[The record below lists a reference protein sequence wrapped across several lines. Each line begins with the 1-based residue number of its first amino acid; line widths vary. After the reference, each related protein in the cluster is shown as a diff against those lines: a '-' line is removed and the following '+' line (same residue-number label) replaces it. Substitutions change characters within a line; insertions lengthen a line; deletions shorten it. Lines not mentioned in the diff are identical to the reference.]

1 MTQLGLRRLASSTR
15 QRGLVRTIEETRW
28 QVHRTLA
35 ALGRRILGG
44 MVEGDGWAFTQWPR
58 PRGIE
63 QRMGMGLPH
72 HRFSREW
79 AEASRKAREL
89 LIAHLPPEQL
99 KDFERSGCF
108 TVVGNKTGTTYR
120 LGSGVVRTHD
130 ASFCIGPVDA
140 GLPRDDR
147 VLTQKW
153 LLETDE
159 EKFLK
164 IANRLNGLRW

>member
-1 MTQLGLRRLASSTR
+1 
-15 QRGLVRTIEETRW
+15 
-28 QVHRTLA
+28 
-35 ALGRRILGG
+35 
-44 MVEGDGWAFTQWPR
+44 MVEGDGWAFTQWPG

-63 QRMGMGLPH
+63 QRMGLPH

-99 KDFERSGCF
+99 KDFKRSGCF

-130 ASFCIGPVDA
+130 AIFCIGPVDA

-164 IANRLNGLRW
+164 IANRLYGLRW

>member
-1 MTQLGLRRLASSTR
+1 
-15 QRGLVRTIEETRW
+15 
-28 QVHRTLA
+28 VHRTLA
-35 ALGRRILGG
+35 ALGRRILAW
-44 MVEGDGWAFTQWPR
+44 MVEGDGWAFTQWPG

-63 QRMGMGLPH
+63 QRMGLPH

-99 KDFERSGCF
+99 KDFKRSGCF

-130 ASFCIGPVDA
+130 AIFCIGPVDA

-164 IANRLNGLRW
+164 IANRLYGLRW

>member
-1 MTQLGLRRLASSTR
+1 
-15 QRGLVRTIEETRW
+15 
-28 QVHRTLA
+28 
-35 ALGRRILGG
+35 
-44 MVEGDGWAFTQWPR
+44 MVEGDGWAFTQWPG

-63 QRMGMGLPH
+63 QRMGLPH

-99 KDFERSGCF
+99 KDVKRSGCF

-130 ASFCIGPVDA
+130 AIFCIGPVDA

-164 IANRLNGLRW
+164 IANRLYGLRW

>member
-1 MTQLGLRRLASSTR
+1 MTQLGLQRLASSTR
-15 QRGLVRTIEETRW
+15 QRGLLRTIEETRW

-35 ALGRRILGG
+35 ALGRRILGW
-44 MVEGDGWAFTQWPR
+44 MVEGGWAFTQWR
-58 PRGIE
+58 PGGIE
-63 QRMGMGLPH
+63 QPMGLPH

-99 KDFERSGCF
+99 KDFKRSGCF

-130 ASFCIGPVDA
+130 AIFCIGPVDA

-164 IANRLNGLRW
+164 IANRLYGLRW

>member
-15 QRGLVRTIEETRW
+15 QRGLVRTMEETRW

-35 ALGRRILGG
+35 ALGRRILGW

-58 PRGIE
+58 PSGIE
-63 QRMGMGLPH
+63 QRMGLPH

-89 LIAHLPPEQL
+89 LIAHLPPKQL

-108 TVVGNKTGTTYR
+108 SVVAVSIKTKYKLGN
-120 LGSGVVRTHD
+120 GVVRTHD

-164 IANRLNGLRW
+164 IANRLYGLRW

>member
-1 MTQLGLRRLASSTR
+1 
-15 QRGLVRTIEETRW
+15 VRTIEEPRW

-35 ALGRRILGG
+35 ALGRRILGW

-58 PRGIE
+58 PSGIE
-63 QRMGMGLPH
+63 QRMGLPH

-164 IANRLNGLRW
+164 IANRWDG

>member
-1 MTQLGLRRLASSTR
+1 MASA
-15 QRGLVRTIEETRW
+15 E
-28 QVHRTLA
+28 
-35 ALGRRILGG
+35 
-44 MVEGDGWAFTQWPR
+44 
-58 PRGIE
+58 GIE
-63 QRMGMGLPH
+63 QRMGLPH

-99 KDFERSGCF
+99 KDFERSGSF

-164 IANRLNGLRW
+164 IANRLYGLRW

>member
-1 MTQLGLRRLASSTR
+1 VRDLRGFSEAANGHAPLNYFREALRSPGR
-15 QRGLVRTIEETRW
+15 DQRHGDWLKANRPNHSGR
-28 QVHRTLA
+28 A
-35 ALGRRILGG
+35 GRR
-44 MVEGDGWAFTQWPR
+44 F
-58 PRGIE
+58 
-63 QRMGMGLPH
+63 
-72 HRFSREW
+72 
-79 AEASRKAREL
+79 
-89 LIAHLPPEQL
+89 
-99 KDFERSGCF
+99 
-108 TVVGNKTGTTYR
+108 NKTGTTYR

-164 IANRLNGLRW
+164 IANRLYGLRW

>member
-1 MTQLGLRRLASSTR
+1 
-15 QRGLVRTIEETRW
+15 
-28 QVHRTLA
+28 
-35 ALGRRILGG
+35 
-44 MVEGDGWAFTQWPR
+44 
-58 PRGIE
+58 
-63 QRMGMGLPH
+63 MGLPH

-120 LGSGVVRTHD
+120 LGSGVVTTHD
-130 ASFCIGPVDA
+130 ASFCIGPVEA

-164 IANRLNGLRW
+164 IANRLYGLRW

>member
-35 ALGRRILGG
+35 ALGRRILAW

-63 QRMGMGLPH
+63 QRMGLPH

-99 KDFERSGCF
+99 KDFKRSGCF

-164 IANRLNGLRW
+164 IANRLYGLHW

>member
-1 MTQLGLRRLASSTR
+1 M
-15 QRGLVRTIEETRW
+15 
-28 QVHRTLA
+28 HRTLA
-35 ALGRRILGG
+35 ALGRRILAW
-44 MVEGDGWAFTQWPR
+44 MVEGDGWAFTQWPG

-63 QRMGMGLPH
+63 QRMGLPH

-99 KDFERSGCF
+99 KDFKRSGCF

-130 ASFCIGPVDA
+130 AIFCIGPVDA

-164 IANRLNGLRW
+164 IANRLYGLRW

>member
-1 MTQLGLRRLASSTR
+1 MTQLDLRRLASSTR
-15 QRGLVRTIEETRW
+15 QRGLARTLEETRW
-28 QVHRTLA
+28 QMHRTLV
-35 ALGRRILGG
+35 ALGRRILAW
-44 MVEGDGWAFTQWPR
+44 MVEGDGWGFTQWPR

-63 QRMGMGLPH
+63 PCMGLPH

-89 LIAHLPPEQL
+89 LIAHLSPAQL
-99 KDFERSGCF
+99 EDFERSGCF

-120 LGSGVVRTHD
+120 LGSGVVTTHD

-140 GLPRDDR
+140 GLPRDDK

-164 IANRLNGLRW
+164 IANRLYGLRW